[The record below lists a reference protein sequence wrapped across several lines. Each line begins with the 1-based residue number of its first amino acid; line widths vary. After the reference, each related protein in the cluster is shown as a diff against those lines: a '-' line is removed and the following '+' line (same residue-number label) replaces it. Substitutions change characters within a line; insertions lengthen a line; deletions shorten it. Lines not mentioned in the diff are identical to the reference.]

1 MKSWIYFARYGS
13 EGPIKIGRSYD
24 PHERVAN
31 LACGTPNQLRLLGAM
46 ISAHADLEEEELKQK
61 LSKYCIKGEW
71 FTAEAVLEEIERL
84 GARVVSPMEVMPSA
98 LGNTEAML
106 GDLHIRLSP
115 EELAAWKEAARREGL
130 SLSQWMRKTLS
141 PLAEAAQ

>member
-13 EGPIKIGRSYD
+13 DGPIKIGRSYD

-46 ISAHADLEEEELKQK
+46 ISERADLEEEELKQK
-61 LSKYCIKGEW
+61 LSKHCIKGEW
-71 FTAEAVLEEIERL
+71 FTAEVVVEEIARL
-84 GARVVSPMEVMPSA
+84 GSRVVSSIGVMPSA
-98 LGNTEAML
+98 LGDADAMI

-115 EELAAWKEAARREGL
+115 EELVAWKEAARREGL

-141 PLAEAAQ
+141 PLAEAS